1 MLACAEFAD
10 GALVN
15 GFIDCLLDE
24 GFVMRV
30 VMLFMSRMFL
40 AGGLGYQPY
49 LYHFTGLFKMWLNR
63 RYVHEDL
70 KLQEMFGG
78 TEGI

>member
-1 MLACAEFAD
+1 MLLCAEFAD
-10 GALVN
+10 GALVHA
-15 GFIDCLLDE
+15 FIGCLLGK

-49 LYHFTGLFKMWLNR
+49 LYHFTALFKMWLNR
-63 RYVHEDL
+63 GYVHEAL
-70 KLQEMFGG
+70 MPQEKIGG
-78 TEGI
+78 TKGL

>member
-15 GFIDCLLDE
+15 GFIGCLLGE

-49 LYHFTGLFKMWLNR
+49 LVHFTGLFKMWLNR

-70 KLQEMFGG
+70 KLQEMIGG
-78 TEGI
+78 TKGI